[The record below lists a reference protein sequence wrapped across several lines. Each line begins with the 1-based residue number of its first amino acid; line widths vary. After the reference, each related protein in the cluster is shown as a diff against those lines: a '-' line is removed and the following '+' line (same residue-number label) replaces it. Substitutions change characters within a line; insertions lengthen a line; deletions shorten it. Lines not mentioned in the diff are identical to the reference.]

1 MSVIRT
7 FTITVAGGKFVIDG
21 VSQATVTL
29 AEGYTYKFDQ
39 SDNTNGTHPL
49 AFATATDAAGGT
61 QYTTGVTTNGTPGD
75 SGAYTQITVA
85 ASAPTYIIIA
95 RIMAAWVVK
104 QTL

>member
-49 AFATATDAAGGT
+49 HS
-61 QYTTGVTTNGTPGD
+61 NNC
-75 SGAYTQITVA
+75 S
-85 ASAPTYIIIA
+85 S
-95 RIMAAWVVK
+95 
-104 QTL
+104 